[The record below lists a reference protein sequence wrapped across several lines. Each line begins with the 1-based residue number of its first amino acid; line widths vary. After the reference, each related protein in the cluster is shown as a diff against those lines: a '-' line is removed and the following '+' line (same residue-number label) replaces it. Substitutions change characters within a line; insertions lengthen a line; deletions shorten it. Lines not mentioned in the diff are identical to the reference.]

1 METVQTIGSIL
12 LLAWSVAAIVT
23 AVVLVAVDLGKR

>member
-1 METVQTIGSIL
+1 MSTVQTIGSIF
-12 LLAWSVAAIVT
+12 LLAWSVVAIVT